1 MKSHV
6 RHYQPRELH
15 GILLLDKPKGVT
27 SNAALQTVKR
37 LYKATKAGH
46 TGSLDPLATGLLPVC
61 FGSATKISSF
71 LLDADKSYLVTG
83 QLGASTD
90 SGDADGKV
98 TIVKES
104 VKLELENVK
113 RVLASFE
120 GEIEQIPPMYSALK
134 YKGRRLYELA
144 RKGINVPREP
154 RHVTIHALQLQSI
167 ETTQLRLKVDCSK
180 GTYIRTLIE
189 DIAQA
194 LGTVGHVT
202 QLRRLGV
209 GPFNKDQ
216 MIAMDEIEAHAA
228 DGLQVLDS
236 LLLPIDYALQDWPSI
251 QIEKKLCRCFSQG
264 QSVQIDSE
272 HSQTRI
278 RVYSCDNVFIGMGE
292 VREKGELVPRRI
304 FTSTALLN

>member
-1 MKSHV
+1 MRPHV
-6 RHYQPRELH
+6 RRYQPRELH
-15 GILLLDKPKGVT
+15 GILLLDKPEGVT

-37 LYKATKAGH
+37 LYRATKAGH

-61 FGSATKISSF
+61 FGSATKVSSF

-90 SGDADGKV
+90 SGDADGTV
-98 TIVKES
+98 TIVGEP
-104 VKLELENVK
+104 VKLELEHVK
-113 RVLASFE
+113 RVLAGFE
-120 GEIEQIPPMYSALK
+120 GKIEQIPPMYSALK
-134 YKGRRLYELA
+134 YKGRRLYALA
-144 RKGINVPREP
+144 REGIEVPREP
-154 RHVTIHALQLQSI
+154 RQVTIHALQLQNI
-167 ETTQLRLKVDCSK
+167 ETTKLTLKVDCSK

-194 LGTVGHVT
+194 LGTFGYVT

-216 MIAMDEIEAHAA
+216 MIAMDKIEANAE
-228 DGLQVLDS
+228 DGLQALDS
-236 LLLPIDYALQDWPSI
+236 LLLPVDYALQDWPSVRL
-251 QIEKKLCRCFSQG
+251 ENKLCKCFSQG
-264 QSVQIDSE
+264 QAVQIDSE
-272 HSQTRI
+272 YSETRI

-292 VREKGELVPRRI
+292 MREKGELVPRRI